1 LTRLDAMPALYTLS
15 VFIHVLAACAWI
27 GAMIFF
33 AVAVV
38 PVVRRPQFRN
48 VFAEIV
54 RGVGARFRVLG
65 WTCVIVLVATG
76 IANCALRGLLP
87 QLTMA
92 AFWSTDFGRLLAYK
106 LALVLLVVIATA
118 AHDLLFGASAM
129 RLLEKD
135 PSSPASRR
143 SRRMA
148 SWLGRSS
155 LLLSL
160 AVLLFAVWLV
170 RGMP

>member
-1 LTRLDAMPALYTLS
+1 MHALYTLS
-15 VFIHVLAACAWI
+15 VFVHVLAACAWI

-38 PVVRRPQFRN
+38 PVVRRPEFRS

-54 RGVGARFRVLG
+54 RRVGARFRLLG

-76 IANCALRGLLP
+76 IVNLALRGFLP
-87 QLTMA
+87 QLTMG
-92 AFWSTDFGRLLAYK
+92 AFWSTDFGRTLAYK
-106 LALVLLVVIATA
+106 LVAVLLVVMATA

-129 RLLEKD
+129 RRLQQD
-135 PSSPASRR
+135 PSSPAAQRARR
-143 SRRMA
+143 LA
-148 SWLGRSS
+148 SWLGRST